1 MDVIFQ
7 RATGGLVRVTQT
19 VTGTCTCTCAC
30 AGTGVRPRFFLFL
43 KGPVRTVFLSCQ
55 TGRGSPAT
63 MPKDDEL
70 PPPPDQPPPSAP
82 PSPPAPSQ
90 GFPTGPPPQESSA
103 SKSFFG
109 LSRCQIIG
117 LAVAFVCVAV
127 VAGGVFFRT
136 EIQGCGCP
144 EHYTSFHKQRLQLD
158 LKGFKPGSSSRR
170 NNGHDGHDDSCLCT
184 GDIFSCQWDCG
195 DGQMR
200 GPNSWVSNAVDSPH
214 DSPGADDV
222 LCPGKPDAEYCDCD
236 ADCSSSVKFCE
247 CGEAKAIACCGT
259 SRAERKANATA
270 TKNRKH
276 AAPDKKIVD
285 NKVVAAPHN
294 KSKAHQAR
302 DLKQSQHHDESLKD
316 DSKSTDTGA
325 NSHPG
330 GVAPNPR
337 SAAPSTMAPNTMAPN
352 TMAPNT
358 MAPSTMSPGADEA
371 TSLARQRKHGGGR
384 NMALLPLLWS
394 HGGGAGPDPDEKQKG
409 QPNTRW

>member
-1 MDVIFQ
+1 MGIVGIS
-7 RATGGLVRVTQT
+7 AALTLVV
-19 VTGTCTCTCAC
+19 G
-30 AGTGVRPRFFLFL
+30 
-43 KGPVRTVFLSCQ
+43 
-55 TGRGSPAT
+55 
-63 MPKDDEL
+63 
-70 PPPPDQPPPSAP
+70 
-82 PSPPAPSQ
+82 
-90 GFPTGPPPQESSA
+90 
-103 SKSFFG
+103 
-109 LSRCQIIG
+109 
-117 LAVAFVCVAV
+117 
-127 VAGGVFFRT
+127 GGVFVRT

-144 EHYTSFHKQRLQLD
+144 EHYTSFHKQRLQFD
-158 LKGFKPGSSSRR
+158 QKGYRDPGTSSTSR
-170 NNGHDGHDDSCLCT
+170 NHHDDIQSCLCT

-200 GPNSWVSNAVDSPH
+200 GPSSWASNATDLSH

-285 NKVVAAPHN
+285 HKVAVVQN

-316 DSKSTDTGA
+316 SKWTDTGVS
-325 NSHPG
+325 SHPG

-337 SAAPSTMAPNTMAPN
+337 SAAPNTMAPNTMAPN

-358 MAPSTMSPGADEA
+358 MAPNTMSPGAEEA

-384 NMALLPLLWS
+384 SMALLPLLWS
-394 HGGGAGPDPDEKQKG
+394 HGGGASPDPDEKQQG

>member
-1 MDVIFQ
+1 MGILGIS
-7 RATGGLVRVTQT
+7 AALTLVV
-19 VTGTCTCTCAC
+19 G
-30 AGTGVRPRFFLFL
+30 
-43 KGPVRTVFLSCQ
+43 
-55 TGRGSPAT
+55 
-63 MPKDDEL
+63 
-70 PPPPDQPPPSAP
+70 
-82 PSPPAPSQ
+82 
-90 GFPTGPPPQESSA
+90 
-103 SKSFFG
+103 
-109 LSRCQIIG
+109 
-117 LAVAFVCVAV
+117 
-127 VAGGVFFRT
+127 GGVFVRT

-158 LKGFKPGSSSRR
+158 LKGYRDPGTSSTSR
-170 NNGHDGHDDSCLCT
+170 NHHDDIQSCLCT

-200 GPNSWVSNAVDSPH
+200 GPSSWASNATDLSH

-285 NKVVAAPHN
+285 KKIVDNKVAVAQN
-294 KSKAHQAR
+294 KSKAHEAR

-316 DSKSTDTGA
+316 SKWTDTGA
-325 NSHPG
+325 SSYPG

-337 SAAPSTMAPNTMAPN
+337 SAAPNTMAPTNTMAPN

-358 MAPSTMSPGADEA
+358 MAPGADEA

-384 NMALLPLLWS
+384 SMALLPLLWS
-394 HGGGAGPDPDEKQKG
+394 HGGGASPVDARINSEKQQG
-409 QPNTRW
+409 QPMNTRW